1 MEIYVKI
8 SFNSIY
14 SLISLLIFSHHFI
27 IYIDFTHT
35 PFSNTAS
42 DDIAN

>member
-14 SLISLLIFSHHFI
+14 SLLIFSHHFI